1 MNPFILFDNPI
12 FDEDCEDVDECTET
26 DPGTG
31 NLIHDCDPNATCTNT
46 GSNSQTGEF
55 HFRWSKTS
63 CYQYSLSKMKKYLRQ
78 F

>member
-31 NLIHDCDPNATCTNT
+31 NPIHDCDPNATCTNT
-46 GSNSQTGEF
+46 GSNSQT
-55 HFRWSKTS
+55 R
-63 CYQYSLSKMKKYLRQ
+63 YARLS